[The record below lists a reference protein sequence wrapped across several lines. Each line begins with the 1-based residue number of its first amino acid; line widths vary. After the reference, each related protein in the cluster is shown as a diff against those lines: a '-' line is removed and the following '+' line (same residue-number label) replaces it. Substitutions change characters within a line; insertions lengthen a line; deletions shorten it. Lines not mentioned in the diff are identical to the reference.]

1 MSISRRTF
9 HKGAA
14 SGLLAFV
21 IGGKTVFLS
30 PAEARAQKIPLNLL
44 SPEEAETLA
53 IIGEAI
59 VPGAAKAG
67 LSHYIDHQLAD
78 DVEQSL
84 LIIRYLGV
92 HPPFNGFYQSA
103 LTALRKSASAI
114 FGKELPDLSAEELEK
129 FISIF
134 SGRNPDGWADAPP
147 APFFYFVLR
156 SDAIDVTYGTRE
168 GFESLD
174 IPYLAH
180 IEPGER
186 SWT

>member
-1 MSISRRTF
+1 M
-9 HKGAA
+9 
-14 SGLLAFV
+14 
-21 IGGKTVFLS
+21 IGGQTVLLS
-30 PAEARAQKIPLNLL
+30 PAEARAKRIALNLL
-44 SPEEAETLA
+44 SAQEAETLS

-59 VPGAAKAG
+59 VPGAAEAG
-67 LSHYIDHQLAD
+67 LSHYIDHQLSGD
-78 DVEQSL
+78 LEQSL

-92 HPPFNGFYQSA
+92 LPPFDGFYRSSLA
-103 LTALRKSASAI
+103 ALRKSATAM
-114 FGKELPDLSAEELEK
+114 FGKALSDLSAEELEQ
-129 FISIF
+129 FVSVF
-134 SGRNPDGWADAPP
+134 SGQNPEGWTNAPP

-168 GFESLD
+168 GFDRLD